1 MPRKEREKG
10 TPQEWLTFARSD
22 LKLAKAGRVGG
33 VLLSSLCFHAQQAAE
48 KAIKAVLILKRI
60 EFPPTHNIKVL
71 IGLLPDSA
79 VVPEKLQQASLLT
92 MYAVNTRYPGDL
104 YHVSKEDYA
113 EALSLAGAV
122 VRWASAQ
129 IRKSAKSTVTK
140 GLFS

>member
-1 MPRKEREKG
+1 MPRKEIQKG
-10 TPQEWLTFARSD
+10 APQEWITFAKSD

-48 KAIKAVLILKRI
+48 KAIKAVLVLKRK

-71 IGLLPDSA
+71 IDLLPGS
-79 VVPEKLQQASLLT
+79 VGFPEKLQQASLLA

-104 YHVSKEDYA
+104 YHISQKDYA

-122 VRWASAQ
+122 VRWAAAQ
-129 IRKSAKSTVTK
+129 IRKARTK
-140 GLFS
+140 NGLF